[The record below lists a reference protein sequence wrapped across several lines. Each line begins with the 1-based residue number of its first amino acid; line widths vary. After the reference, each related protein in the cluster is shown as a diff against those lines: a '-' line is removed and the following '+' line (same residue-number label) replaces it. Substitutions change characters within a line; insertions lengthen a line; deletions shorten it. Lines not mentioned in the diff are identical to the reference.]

1 MSTTSNP
8 DDGQRG
14 QDAGTEPERPAD
26 EPEVN
31 EPGLSQPAEPEPSH
45 VAVGIGVT
53 DSPDSADHHGQDQ
66 GRDTLSVGEAQ
77 RTPGGLGTEQEQH
90 LPGMAQNDAS
100 EIEKVSGIVAQTRAD
115 VGTESIERIARVLS
129 QRLEQSGIDLPD
141 ADVQELAKQVSTGD
155 A

>member
-8 DDGQRG
+8 DDGLRG
-14 QDAGTEPERPAD
+14 QDSGTVPERPAD
-26 EPEVN
+26 EPQVN
-31 EPGLSQPAEPEPSH
+31 EPGPAKPAEPEPSH

-53 DSPDSADHHGQDQ
+53 DSPDSADHHGQDN
-66 GRDTLSVGEAQ
+66 GRDTLSVGEA
-77 RTPGGLGTEQEQH
+77 H

-115 VGTESIERIARVLS
+115 VGTESIERIAEVLA

-141 ADVQELAKQVSTGD
+141 SDVQELAQLVSTGD